1 MGLES
6 VNYQCPACGGPLRY
20 DGGKGKLVCDHC
32 DSEFEVAQIEAMFAT
47 AEAKAEE
54 RAAGA
59 GAQTLDGGYVCASC
73 GAQLMTDGT
82 VAVSRC
88 PYCGNQTMQAATFT
102 GDFKPD
108 LVIPFKLDHKA
119 AVAALDEHYKG
130 KILLPREFKTG
141 NHIDEVQ
148 GVYVPF
154 WLYDTE
160 AAGSAVFEATRSR
173 THYEGDDEVIETDH
187 FTVERDGA
195 MSFARVP
202 VDGSTKMPD
211 AHMDAIE
218 PYDYEALVPFSV
230 AYMPGFVAN
239 RYDED
244 ADACRERAQK
254 RIDSSVEQALQAS
267 VEGYDTVSCES
278 CDVEKKWADPV
289 YALMPVWMLGTT
301 WEGQQF
307 LFAMNGQTGRLVGD
321 LPIDKKKRALIG
333 LGVFAAFFA
342 ACFAAVNYGGFLAEN
357 EGFIQWGFI
366 ILVPLLAML
375 LVCAVLTAQM
385 RSAVEAT
392 EANRYLDN
400 DSIEITHSHDSFD
413 YTTTERI
420 HHESK
425 KD

>member
-154 WLYDTE
+154 WLYDSN
-160 AAGSAVFEATRSR
+160 ANGSATFEATNTRSYMR
-173 THYEGDDEVIETDH
+173 GDDEIIETDH
-187 FTVERDGA
+187 YTCERSGSMAFTLI
-195 MSFARVP
+195 P
-202 VDGSTKMPD
+202 VDGSTRMPD
-211 AHMDAIE
+211 GHMDSIE
-218 PYDYEALVPFSV
+218 PYDYQSLVTYSS
-230 AYMPGFVAN
+230 AYLPGFLAN
-239 RYDED
+239 RWDED
-244 ADACRERAQK
+244 VDACRCRAEHRVTK
-254 RIDSSVEQALQAS
+254 SVENALGET
-267 VEGYDTVSCES
+267 VTGYATVDCTSSNVDCGWHDER
-278 CDVEKKWADPV
+278 C
-289 YALMPVWMLGTT
+289 ALFPVWMLSTS
-301 WEGQQF
+301 WEGQNF

-321 LPIDKKKRALIG
+321 LPISKPKLIAICAV
-333 LGVFAAFFA
+333 VFAVLF
-342 ACFAAVNYGGFLAEN
+342 GGLWVGMDGVSVMESDN
-357 EGFIQWGFI
+357 PLWG
-366 ILVPLLAML
+366 LAMIVL
-375 LVCAVLTAQM
+375 IPVIVGAVLVGQM
-385 RSAVEAT
+385 KSANEAGQ
-392 EANRYLDN
+392 ADNYLDRSTFQLASQS
-400 DSIEITHSHDSFD
+400 DTYTH
-413 YTTTERI
+413 TTTQVI
-420 HHESK
+420 HHEK
-425 KD
+425 KK

>member
-141 NHIDEVQ
+141 NHIDEVL

-154 WLYDTE
+154 WLYDSN
-160 AAGSAVFEATRSR
+160 ANGSATFEATNTRSYMR
-173 THYEGDDEVIETDH
+173 GDDEIIETDH
-187 FTVERDGA
+187 YTCERSGSMAFTLI
-195 MSFARVP
+195 P
-202 VDGSTKMPD
+202 VDGSTRMPD
-211 AHMDAIE
+211 GHMDSIE
-218 PYDYEALVPFSV
+218 PYDYQSLVTYSS
-230 AYMPGFVAN
+230 AYLPGFLAN
-239 RYDED
+239 RWDED
-244 ADACRERAQK
+244 ADACRCRAEHRVTK
-254 RIDSSVEQALQAS
+254 SVENALGET
-267 VEGYDTVSCES
+267 VTGYATVDCTSSNVDCGWHDER
-278 CDVEKKWADPV
+278 C
-289 YALMPVWMLGTT
+289 ALFPVWMLSTSWG
-301 WEGQQF
+301 
-307 LFAMNGQTGRLVGD
+307 GRTSCL
-321 LPIDKKKRALIG
+321 R
-333 LGVFAAFFA
+333 
-342 ACFAAVNYGGFLAEN
+342 
-357 EGFIQWGFI
+357 
-366 ILVPLLAML
+366 
-375 LVCAVLTAQM
+375 
-385 RSAVEAT
+385 
-392 EANRYLDN
+392 
-400 DSIEITHSHDSFD
+400 
-413 YTTTERI
+413 
-420 HHESK
+420 
-425 KD
+425 

>member
-154 WLYDTE
+154 WLYDSN
-160 AAGSAVFEATRSR
+160 ANGSATFEATNTRSYMR
-173 THYEGDDEVIETDH
+173 GDDEIIETDH
-187 FTVERDGA
+187 YTCERSGSMAFTLI
-195 MSFARVP
+195 P
-202 VDGSTKMPD
+202 VDGSTRMPD
-211 AHMDAIE
+211 GHMDSIE
-218 PYDYEALVPFSV
+218 PYDYQSLVTYSS
-230 AYMPGFVAN
+230 AYLPGFLAN
-239 RYDED
+239 RWDED
-244 ADACRERAQK
+244 VDACRCRAEHRVTK
-254 RIDSSVEQALQAS
+254 SVENALGET
-267 VEGYDTVSCES
+267 VTGYATVDCTSSNVDCGWHDER
-278 CDVEKKWADPV
+278 C
-289 YALMPVWMLGTT
+289 ALFPVWMLSTS
-301 WEGQQF
+301 WEGQNF

-321 LPIDKKKRALIG
+321 LPISKPKLIAICAVVFGG
-333 LGVFAAFFA
+333 LWVGMDGASVMESD
-342 ACFAAVNYGGFLAEN
+342 NPL
-357 EGFIQWGFI
+357 WG
-366 ILVPLLAML
+366 LAMIVL
-375 LVCAVLTAQM
+375 IPVIITVIVGAVLVGQM
-385 RSAVEAT
+385 KSAVEAGQ
-392 EANRYLDN
+392 ADNYLDRSTFQLASQS
-400 DSIEITHSHDSFD
+400 DTYTH
-413 YTTTERI
+413 TTTQVI
-420 HHESK
+420 HHEK
-425 KD
+425 KK

>member
-32 DSEFEVAQIEAMFAT
+32 DSEFEVTQIEAMFAT

-154 WLYDTE
+154 WLYDSN
-160 AAGSAVFEATRSR
+160 ANGSATFEATNTRSYMR
-173 THYEGDDEVIETDH
+173 GDDEIIETDH
-187 FTVERDGA
+187 YTCERSGSMAFTLI
-195 MSFARVP
+195 P
-202 VDGSTKMPD
+202 VDGSTRMPD
-211 AHMDAIE
+211 GHMDSIE
-218 PYDYEALVPFSV
+218 PYDYQFLVTYSS
-230 AYMPGFVAN
+230 AYLPGFLAN
-239 RYDED
+239 RWDED
-244 ADACRERAQK
+244 ADACRCRAEHRVTK
-254 RIDSSVEQALQAS
+254 SVENALGET
-267 VEGYDTVSCES
+267 VTGYATVDCTSSNVDCGWH
-278 CDVEKKWADPV
+278 DEKC
-289 YALMPVWMLGTT
+289 ALFPVWMLSTS
-301 WEGQQF
+301 WEGQNF

-321 LPIDKKKRALIG
+321 LPISKPKLIAICAV
-333 LGVFAAFFA
+333 VFAVLF
-342 ACFAAVNYGGFLAEN
+342 GGLWVGMDGASVMESDN
-357 EGFIQWGFI
+357 PLWG
-366 ILVPLLAML
+366 LAMIVL
-375 LVCAVLTAQM
+375 IPVIITVIVGAVLVGQM
-385 RSAVEAT
+385 KSAIEAGQ
-392 EANRYLDN
+392 ADSYLDRGTFQLASQS
-400 DSIEITHSHDSFD
+400 DTYTH
-413 YTTTERI
+413 TTTQVI
-420 HHESK
+420 HHEK
-425 KD
+425 KK